1 MQILNEIFTSDF
13 LSLTTIRVIQ
23 SDLKVFLPVYQ
34 KKKCSVTF
42 QSQNKVPS
50 RDEAAYPQDACG
62 VGRLW
67 HSMRPFHNL

>member
-50 RDEAAYPQDACG
+50 RDEAA
-62 VGRLW
+62 
-67 HSMRPFHNL
+67 